1 MINGKQ
7 CTIVWYIDD
16 NKLSHID
23 PNIVT
28 EVLEETK
35 KHFVELVM
43 SRGKENDFLGMTIK
57 LRKDKLVELSMTKQ

>member
-43 SRGKENDFLGMTIK
+43 SRGEENDF
-57 LRKDKLVELSMTKQ
+57 